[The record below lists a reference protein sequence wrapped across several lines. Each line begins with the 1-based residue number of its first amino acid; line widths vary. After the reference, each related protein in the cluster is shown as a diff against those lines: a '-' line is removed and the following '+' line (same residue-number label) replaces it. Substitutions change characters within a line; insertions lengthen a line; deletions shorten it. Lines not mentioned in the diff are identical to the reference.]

1 MATKY
6 ALQQQGVMD
15 GTNVPPNKADGRE
28 INADKQVI
36 LASKLA
42 GTDAWNS
49 GDIVY
54 LGRKPAG
61 RKITSV
67 RLTSDTSLS
76 TSTLSVGIGTDP
88 RASASVTTATK
99 YVNAA
104 THTTPLD
111 KPTVIGP
118 LASTLDDTP
127 PDEEHLWLTIGVT
140 NIAAAVVLTIEIEHV
155 GIDS

>member
-6 ALQQQGVMD
+6 ASQQQGVMD

-28 INADKQVI
+28 VNADKQVI

-61 RKITSV
+61 RKIS
-67 RLTSDTSLS
+67 RIDLTTDTSLS

-88 RASASVTTATK
+88 RVSASVTTAAK
-99 YVNAA
+99 YASAV

-111 KPTVIGP
+111 KPTAIGP
-118 LASTLDDTP
+118 LASTMDDAP
-127 PDEEHLWLTIGVT
+127 GDEEHLWLTVGTT
-140 NIAAAVVLTIEIEHV
+140 NIAAAVVVTIAIEHV
-155 GIDS
+155 GVDS